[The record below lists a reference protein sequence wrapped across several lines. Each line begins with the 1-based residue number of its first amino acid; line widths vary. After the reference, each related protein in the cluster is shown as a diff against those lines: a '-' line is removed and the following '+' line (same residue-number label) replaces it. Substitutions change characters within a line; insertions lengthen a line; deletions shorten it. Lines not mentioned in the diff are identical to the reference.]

1 MSEFSWKES
10 IEGHNLAKAVQEE
23 LTLNESKS
31 LLRFC
36 NFQIEPAGLMMN
48 EREIK
53 VGKLGE
59 VGKDVRVQVAFAAA
73 SIRNPIV
80 TYEMR
85 PSIVTRTVLA
95 GTVLKMPWFTI
106 RLGFDPK
113 APIKR
118 LACQAANNITVTV
131 ENLYKAGYKALPGSS
146 VTIVRYGDIR
156 VVDRLAAPA
165 TEWSALSEALIE
177 IDYGLILVQSDVV
190 WTAGMSFYHPGFT
203 P

>member
-1 MSEFSWKES
+1 
-10 IEGHNLAKAVQEE
+10 
-23 LTLNESKS
+23 
-31 LLRFC
+31 
-36 NFQIEPAGLMMN
+36 
-48 EREIK
+48 
-53 VGKLGE
+53 
-59 VGKDVRVQVAFAAA
+59 
-73 SIRNPIV
+73 
-80 TYEMR
+80 
-85 PSIVTRTVLA
+85 
-95 GTVLKMPWFTI
+95 MPWFTI